1 MRSRLVIAVALLGLA
16 VAPAAHATVPQDGSG
31 FGISDP
37 DPLPTRSLGPAF
49 HDLQPRVFRMLVP
62 WNIADDPG
70 LRLQAADRLAV
81 ARREG
86 VTEVIVSFAR
96 PDVYVTPEEWLA
108 KVGAFVDEFAPQ
120 VDWWTPVNEPNQR
133 SGRLPNWM
141 ITTPRSGR
149 PVAPYGY
156 GVDVAARYSVALAG
170 LLAARPG
177 ERQLSP
183 DFHDDYDF
191 DLGDGT
197 PLRTVD
203 AGGGRRISTVADY
216 VESFRAAGGQ
226 FGAALGWHPY
236 YGANARDMT
245 GTEDVAAAVPGLPIW
260 VTEVGAAGSMP
271 GGRFTA
277 LGDRV
282 QLETVRWLTAD
293 PAGLGAHPRVAR
305 MLYWHVLD
313 HNPVWDT
320 ALVSADGTRR
330 PAWYAWCAAS
340 HGGRAGAPDCS
351 PGGIW
356 REGAAPAAL
365 FGEAPALI
373 SSADGTLW
381 LFARGEDGA
390 VWVRRRMPAAGGEGW
405 SAWESLGGL
414 LASPPRAEPLGRDG
428 IRLVAR
434 GSDGALW
441 EKRYTGGEWLAWA
454 PVRAAP

>member
-1 MRSRLVIAVALLGLA
+1 MRAGIATVLLLLALVA
-16 VAPAAHATVPQDGSG
+16 APAAHATVPQDGSG

-37 DPLPTRSLGPAF
+37 DPLPARSLGAAF

-70 LRLQAADRLAV
+70 LKLQAADRLAV
-81 ARREG
+81 ARDEG

-96 PDVYVTPEEWLA
+96 PDAYVAPEEWLA
-108 KVGAFVDEFAPQ
+108 KVGAFVAEFSPQ

-133 SGRLPNWM
+133 SGRVPNWM
-141 ITTPRSGR
+141 ITTPRFGK

-156 GVDVAARYSVALAG
+156 GADVAARYSAALAG
-170 LLAARPG
+170 LLAAGHPG
-177 ERQLSP
+177 DGMLSP

-191 DLGDGT
+191 DRSDGT

-216 VESFRAAGGQ
+216 VERFRAAGGQ

-236 YGANARDMT
+236 YGANLRDMT
-245 GTEDVAAAVPGLPIW
+245 STEDLAAAVPGLPIW

-277 LGDRV
+277 LGDQT
-282 QLETVRWLTAD
+282 QLETVRWLTGD

-320 ALVSADGTRR
+320 ALVAADGTRR
-330 PAWYAWCAAS
+330 PAWYAWCAAT
-340 HGGRAGAPDCS
+340 HGARAAAPDCS

-356 REGAAPAAL
+356 RESGAPAGL
-365 FGEAPALI
+365 LGEAPAVV
-373 SSADGTLW
+373 AGPEGALW

-390 VWVRRRMPAAGGEGW
+390 VWTRRQDGARW
-405 SAWESLGGL
+405 SDWESLGGL
-414 LASPPRAEPLGRDG
+414 VGSAPEAEPLPGGG

-434 GSDGALW
+434 GSDGAMW
-441 EKRYTGGEWLAWA
+441 EKRHLGGEWLAWA